1 MIRIRLQIH
10 ITIENEKG
18 DAHTGQAA
26 LISSQT
32 DLSAYTAAYQL
43 RLTVTNN
50 NPASAFDIAQKLQGT
65 KAYGVKSDGE
75 PDELISNSVP
85 VLVTSQYG
93 DTYTSDK
100 YIEIPQGATYTSIRF
115 EYPAAACF
123 TGQSEIHELSD
134 SVYTDIVSTIRTNT
148 HDALI
153 TLLASKSD
161 PIVSSNNEYGTSTIA
176 YTFVHKTGEAAKTV
190 VVSPVKEY
198 TYIKNDFKLKYDDIV
213 RGREVNVTNGTEL
226 FSDDIVKTQVSYK
239 QQKHGDSNAV
249 KPYNPTIYYLVP
261 DGLEPNQIG
270 ANANPMWS
278 LIGVQRNYKPGYN
291 LVIAKPKFV
300 LIPDGSQSETS
311 VTNTYTMDFRVTL
324 RMDTAHKLIY
334 SCLLIDN
341 NEIGE
346 KNNQQYGILQH
357 NPLYSPWD
365 DITVRG
371 VNRLRC
377 RTGLPIQDLVQSRYI
392 PTGLSLRAKM

>member
-1 MIRIRLQIH
+1 MQKKVIPDTSDTTGQYPKPENDACMDAEPTRYTQTISPDYQASGGIREGHESSDHYYGRDTNVTYVPYALSDLNKKYIRDTHKVTDH

-18 DAHTGQAA
+18 DAHTRQAA

-65 KAYGVKSDGE
+65 KAYGVKSDSE
-75 PDELISNSVP
+75 PDELISNSDP
-85 VLVTSQYG
+85 VLVASQYG

-100 YIEIPQGATYTSIRF
+100 YIEIPQGAAYTSIRF

-176 YTFVHKTGEAAKTV
+176 YTFVHKTGEAAKTD
-190 VVSPVKEY
+190 VVSPAKEY
-198 TYIKNDFKLKYDDIV
+198 TYIKDDFKLKYDDIV
-213 RGREVNVTNGTEL
+213 RAREVNVTNGTEF

-278 LIGVQRNYKPGYN
+278 SIGVQRNYKPGYN
-291 LVIAKPKFV
+291 LVIAKQK
-300 LIPDGSQSETS
+300 S
-311 VTNTYTMDFRVTL
+311 Y
-324 RMDTAHKLIY
+324 
-334 SCLLIDN
+334 
-341 NEIGE
+341 
-346 KNNQQYGILQH
+346 
-357 NPLYSPWD
+357 
-365 DITVRG
+365 
-371 VNRLRC
+371 
-377 RTGLPIQDLVQSRYI
+377 
-392 PTGLSLRAKM
+392 